1 MHRVEYPGESLT
13 NTTKKLWVAL
23 TCATMT
29 QHGIVLVLAGAL
41 LPAMMK
47 TFGIRE
53 SAAGLMLGIG
63 ALGFV
68 LGPLVAGMLSDR
80 TNPKMVFLVGLG
92 LEAILLICFS
102 FAPTFPLAIAAYFL
116 FSIGAG
122 FIETV
127 VNIVPTLVE
136 PERPGSLMNIVH
148 MFFSIGAFI
157 SPILAGLILRD
168 TGSWRPVYW
177 VVAVPTAILFLLIWR
192 SPFPPT
198 PAAAAAVKPAGRVGS
213 VLRERAVLLGAL
225 ALLLYV
231 AAEFGASNWIVLY
244 AQKELAF
251 PVLAATSAL
260 SALWF
265 GLMIGRLLNSR
276 LALRRSSRELVLWS
290 GVTGVICGLALLTAR
305 TPAVAYLWLFGLG
318 LSMAG
323 MYPNIMADINSR
335 YPIQMGLVTGFLAQA
350 AALGSMLAQPALG
363 VIAERAGLTVAVAI
377 PAVLLGLMTVVY
389 LGVGP
394 ARQRGT
400 DAAALPAG
408 E

>member
-1 MHRVEYPGESLT
+1 MT
-13 NTTKKLWVAL
+13 NKTKKLWVAL

-68 LGPLVAGMLSDR
+68 LGPLVAGVLSDR
-80 TNPKMVFLVGLG
+80 TSPKVIFLAGLG
-92 LEAILLICFS
+92 VEAVLLTCFS

-127 VNIVPTLVE
+127 VNIMPTLVE
-136 PERPGSLMNIVH
+136 PERPGSLMNVVH

-177 VVAVPTAILFLLIWR
+177 VVAVPTALLFVLIWR
-192 SPFPPT
+192 SPFPPN
-198 PAAAAAVKPAGRVGS
+198 PAAAAAVKPAGRVVS

-231 AAEFGASNWIVLY
+231 AAEFGVSNWIVLY
-244 AQKELAF
+244 AQKALAF

-290 GVTGVICGLALLTAR
+290 GVTGVVCGLALLTAG
-305 TPAVAYLWLFGLG
+305 TPAMAYLWLFGLG

-335 YPIQMGLVTGFLAQA
+335 YLIQMGLVTGFLAQA
-350 AALGSMLAQPALG
+350 AALGTMLAQPVMG
-363 VIAERAGLTVAVAI
+363 VIAERAGLPIAI
-377 PAVLLGLMTVVY
+377 AMPAVLLGVMTVVY

-394 ARQRGT
+394 ARRRGPE
-400 DAAALPAG
+400 AAPLPTG

>member
-1 MHRVEYPGESLT
+1 MP
-13 NTTKKLWVAL
+13 NTIKKLWVAL
-23 TCATMT
+23 TCAAMT

-53 SAAGLMLGIG
+53 SAAGLMLGLG

-68 LGPLVAGMLSDR
+68 VGPFVAGMLADR
-80 TNPKMVFLVGLG
+80 TNPRAVFLVGLG
-92 LEAILLICFS
+92 LEAVLLTCFG

-136 PERPGSLMNIVH
+136 PERPGSLMNVVH
-148 MFFSIGAFI
+148 MFFSFGAFV
-157 SPILAGLILRD
+157 SPFAAGLILQA

-177 VVAVPTAILFLLIWR
+177 VVAVPTALLFLLIWR
-192 SPFPPT
+192 SPFPQS
-198 PAAAAAVKPAGRVGS
+198 PAAAAETKPAGRVGS

-251 PVLAATSAL
+251 PTLAATSAL

-290 GVTGVICGLALLTAR
+290 GAGGLVCGLALLTAR
-305 TPAVAYLWLFGLG
+305 SPAVAYLWLFGLG

-323 MYPNIMADINSR
+323 MYPNIMADVNSR
-335 YPIQMGLVTGFLAQA
+335 YPERMGLVTGFLAQA
-350 AALGSMLAQPALG
+350 AALGSMLAQPAMG
-363 VIAERAGLTVAVAI
+363 VIAERAGLPVAVAI
-377 PAVLLGLMTVVY
+377 PPVVLGLVTAVY

-394 ARQRGT
+394 ARKRRPE
-400 DAAALPAG
+400 AAAVPGG

>member
-1 MHRVEYPGESLT
+1 MSPCHRVEYPGESLT

-92 LEAILLICFS
+92 LEAILLTCFS

-136 PERPGSLMNIVH
+136 PDRPGSLMNVVH

-157 SPILAGLILRD
+157 SPILAGLILASHRELASGLLGGGRAD
-168 TGSWRPVYW
+168 RHPVPADLALPLPANPGRGSGGQTRRPRRECAAGTGGVCSVRWRCCSTSPRNSVCPTGSCSMRRKS
-177 VVAVPTAILFLLIWR
+177 WR
-192 SPFPPT
+192 SPFW
-198 PAAAAAVKPAGRVGS
+198 
-213 VLRERAVLLGAL
+213 LRLPR
-225 ALLLYV
+225 
-231 AAEFGASNWIVLY
+231 F
-244 AQKELAF
+244 Q
-251 PVLAATSAL
+251 P
-260 SALWF
+260 
-265 GLMIGRLLNSR
+265 
-276 LALRRSSRELVLWS
+276 
-290 GVTGVICGLALLTAR
+290 CGL
-305 TPAVAYLWLFGLG
+305 G
-318 LSMAG
+318 
-323 MYPNIMADINSR
+323 
-335 YPIQMGLVTGFLAQA
+335 
-350 AALGSMLAQPALG
+350 
-363 VIAERAGLTVAVAI
+363 
-377 PAVLLGLMTVVY
+377 
-389 LGVGP
+389 
-394 ARQRGT
+394 
-400 DAAALPAG
+400 
-408 E
+408 